1 MVLDNI
7 KKTIGI
13 DLSPMPAT
21 LSRQDLV
28 GLLLAKFE
36 GVVVKAIQFIPVKTV
51 HVTFEDVAT
60 RDYYALAENIVL
72 DGISCRVISVGPQA
86 RLVYIYH
93 YPYEEDDNRL
103 KLALGAFGKVFEV
116 RHQSHVGFNSISTG
130 TRLVRMVRERPIR
143 RNLNVGGYRVKVWYV
158 GQPLECDICAGPHV
172 SKDCPVRG
180 KCRNC
185 RQPGHKARECPNL
198 PNAWGTANQGA
209 NAAGASSASSDPTPV
224 EAPQAPGGG
233 GSSEEPAFSSS
244 VSSGVGADLV
254 SGDLLWESQLEPGDG
269 VLPPL
274 SASDS
279 DSSLGSHVSP
289 SLSSGTADKNV
300 NLNNDQCNDNSTG
313 GSDVL
318 SNSNSQCN
326 ESSVI
331 SSESNV
337 SRVGDV
343 PGSSAG
349 GATGPTGAADVT
361 MAEAPILGK
370 RAISQV
376 DISSD
381 VGTASEGAASVPK
394 KGSGK
399 AASRS
404 KKAASSVS
412 ARKTSSSHAR
422 CSR

>member
-7 KKTIGI
+7 KKTISI

-60 RDYYALAENIVL
+60 RDNYALAENIVL
-72 DGISCRVISVGPQA
+72 DGFSCRVISLGLQA
-86 RLVYIYH
+86 RMVYIYH

-103 KLALGAFGKVFEV
+103 KVALGAFGKVLEV
-116 RHQSHVGFNSISTG
+116 RHQSHVGFNSVSTG
-130 TRLVRMVRERPIR
+130 TRLIKMVRERPIR
-143 RNLNVGGYRVKVWYV
+143 RNLTVGGYRVKAWYV
-158 GQPLECDICAGPHV
+158 GQPLECDICSGPHV

-185 RQPGHKARECPNL
+185 RQPGHKARECPNR
-198 PNAWGTANQGA
+198 PNAWGTVNQGA
-209 NAAGASSASSDPTPV
+209 DAVGASSASSDP
-224 EAPQAPGGG
+224 APAVATQAAGDG
-233 GSSEEPAFSSS
+233 GSAEVPALSSS
-244 VSSGVGADLV
+244 ISSGVGADLV
-254 SGDLLWESQLEPGDG
+254 SGELFWESQLEPGDG
-269 VLPPL
+269 ELPPL

-279 DSSLGSHVSP
+279 DSSPGSHVSP
-289 SLSSGTADKNV
+289 SLSNGTADKDV

-313 GSDVL
+313 SSDVL

-412 ARKTSSSHAR
+412 ARKTSHAR